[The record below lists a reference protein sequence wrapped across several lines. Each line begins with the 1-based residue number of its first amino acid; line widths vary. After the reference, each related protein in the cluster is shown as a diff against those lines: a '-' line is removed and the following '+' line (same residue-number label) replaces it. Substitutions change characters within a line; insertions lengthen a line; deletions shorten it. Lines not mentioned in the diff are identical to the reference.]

1 MNKDQKKEKHKKKKA
16 KHHEKKK
23 ATSRRED
30 MSGLF
35 ADELT
40 SRKGKEKSLFSEV
53 SRNGLENT
61 TWISCTGAI
70 LERTRQRLVAAYV
83 EERQG

>member
-23 ATSRRED
+23 ATPRRED

-53 SRNGLENT
+53 S
-61 TWISCTGAI
+61 A
-70 LERTRQRLVAAYV
+70 
-83 EERQG
+83 